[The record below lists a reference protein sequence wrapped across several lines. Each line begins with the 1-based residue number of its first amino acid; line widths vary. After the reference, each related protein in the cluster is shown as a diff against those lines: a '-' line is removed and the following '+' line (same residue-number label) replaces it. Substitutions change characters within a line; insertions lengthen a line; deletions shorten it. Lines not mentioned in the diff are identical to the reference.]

1 MPSLDQEF
9 YQFNGCPR
17 AAFVEEGALQKVEA
31 PPVISNNILGA
42 DLEAHWSSPDDFSGI
57 SSFRF
62 DDNIA
67 SQVSQDT
74 FNSDASECSCS
85 MSNSADE
92 SSSKSVKDERN
103 ELVWI
108 DHSVEDFSKDDDS
121 RSNTGDSS
129 SGEVDQIRRRIEK
142 RKKRQYYQSR
152 SLNTLSQHDKRA
164 RNTLAA
170 RKYRERRQKELD
182 VLDQRVKALE
192 NELESARL
200 EAKWWKM
207 EASRWQECAKNSQDS
222 LINQS

>member
-1 MPSLDQEF
+1 MPPLDQEF
-9 YQFNGCPR
+9 YPFNGCPR
-17 AAFVEEGALQKVEA
+17 GASVEEGALQQVEA
-31 PPVISNNILGA
+31 PLVISNNSLGA
-42 DLEAHWSSPDDFSGI
+42 DFEKHWSSPDEVSGS

-62 DDNIA
+62 DDIIA
-67 SQVSQDT
+67 SQVSQDRS
-74 FNSDASECSCS
+74 NSDASECSCS
-85 MSNSADE
+85 MPHSTDE
-92 SSSKSVKDERN
+92 SSSKFIKDERN

-152 SLNTLSQHDKRA
+152 NLNTLNEHDKRA

-182 VLDQRVKALE
+182 VLDKRVKALE
-192 NELESARL
+192 NELESAKL

-207 EASRWQECAKNSQDS
+207 EASRWQEYAKNSQENS
-222 LINQS
+222 LN